1 MDKMKNVVKFK
12 HQGLFK
18 GNPAGILTCLNEYKK
33 LVSNFR
39 MNITKIKFN
48 RTIPMYEEKI
58 VFQEILPHDKIEK
71 TYNEDISSFEYSFAD
86 VTIEKFECFFKK
98 FS

>member
-1 MDKMKNVVKFK
+1 MDKMQNDVKFK
-12 HQGLFK
+12 NKACFK
-18 GNPAGILTCLNEYKK
+18 GKPAGILTCLNEYKK

-58 VFQEILPHDKIEK
+58 VFQEILPHDKIGK
-71 TYNEDISSFEYSFAD
+71 TYNEAISTFEYSFGD